1 MKDLFVNYELAVKLK
16 EAGFNKGCL
25 SAYYERPALA
35 PEFSFSPYLDSESP
49 EYITNNYRNQVA
61 APLYQQVIDWLRE
74 ENKIVV
80 EIHQLHN
87 SKYELIYTWHVY
99 SDSLILTQKIDSA
112 DKLYYRCLQSG
123 IEKAIGLIQ
132 KN

>member
-1 MKDLFVNYELAVKLK
+1 MKDLFVPYELAVKLK
-16 EAGFNKGCL
+16 EVGFKVPCL
-25 SAYYERPALA
+25 AYCRIINGEETELEMNPTSGSLYDWNTSHDILI
-35 PEFSFSPYLDSESP
+35 S
-49 EYITNNYRNQVA
+49 
-61 APLYQQVIDWLRE
+61 APLWQQVIDWIRE

-123 IEKAIGLIQ
+123 IEKAIELIQ